1 MWSTRCQSRYKW
13 WKIDFSNWCTRDCD
27 LNFFPITGETQKVNK
42 NWFCYFVLYGLKQ
55 IGWVTCTDAVLHHDG
70 ELARGDGTTAVVF
83 SAREGH

>member
-1 MWSTRCQSRYKW
+1 M
-13 WKIDFSNWCTRDCD
+13 DFSNWCTRDCD

-42 NWFCYFVLYGLKQ
+42 NWFSCFVLYGLKQ
-55 IGWVTCTDAVLHHDG
+55 IGWVTCTDAVLHRDG

>member
-1 MWSTRCQSRYKW
+1 MKNWFLELMHKRLWFK
-13 WKIDFSNWCTRDCD
+13 FSC
-27 LNFFPITGETQKVNK
+27 ETQKVNK
-42 NWFCYFVLYGLKQ
+42 NWFSCFVLYGLKQ